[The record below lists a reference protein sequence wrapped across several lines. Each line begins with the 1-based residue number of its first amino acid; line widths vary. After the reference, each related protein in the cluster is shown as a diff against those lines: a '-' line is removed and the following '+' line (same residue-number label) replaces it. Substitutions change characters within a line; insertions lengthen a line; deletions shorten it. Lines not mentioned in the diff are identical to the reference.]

1 MVVEKRRDGVSA
13 KVSAVQ
19 LLLCLIRQE
28 SGTCVELTD
37 LEPSLGQIHDFPSG
51 STSFLL
57 LIASHVVEMATPRQ
71 PQFYATLFQA
81 IKSCRP
87 NTYRTLRQVPQS
99 TSSKAHL
106 HFSRRVAQD
115 AFPQRYGPAASSN
128 LPPPPKP
135 SEPLLQ
141 SQDEPPKKEAAAS
154 EHKQQVEA
162 TDTEPAKETE
172 SSEVEHTDAV
182 EEQATPKIGDG
193 EPLQNKELDM
203 VLSIP
208 SPSEMKGENHKHHPH
223 LEASPYEHHF
233 DTYSLVQQLAKE
245 GFSQE
250 QAVTLMKAIR
260 LMLAVNLDIAK
271 EGLVSK
277 SDTENETYLFRA
289 ACSELRT
296 TLQAARQSEIQ
307 KQRSTRAQLQ
317 HEADI
322 LNQKVTQDIKSLQE
336 DLKGMFNDR
345 KMSLEEEKRRVN
357 SKISELNYEITVL
370 LNSDSKSEVE
380 GLRWVL
386 TRRAALAIA
395 AAAFMV
401 LSALNYSSIKT
412 REKEEIEKKRKAAKK
427 AQEERAEARY
437 TTPSRAQGTQTSDSA
452 VQANYEESL
461 G

>member
-1 MVVEKRRDGVSA
+1 
-13 KVSAVQ
+13 
-19 LLLCLIRQE
+19 
-28 SGTCVELTD
+28 
-37 LEPSLGQIHDFPSG
+37 
-51 STSFLL
+51 
-57 LIASHVVEMATPRQ
+57 MAAPRI
-71 PQFYATLFQA
+71 PQFYANLYQV

-87 NTYRTLRQVPQS
+87 NTYRSLRQTHIS
-99 TSSKAHL
+99 TSGKARL
-106 HFSRRVAQD
+106 HTSRRVAQD
-115 AFPQRYGPAASSN
+115 TFPQRYGPAASST

-141 SQDEPPKKEAAAS
+141 SQDQPPKKEAAES
-154 EHKQQVEA
+154 QPRQEGEA
-162 TDTEPAKETE
+162 TDIEQPKETE
-172 SSEVEHTDAV
+172 SPTSEKPDAP
-182 EEQATPKIGDG
+182 EEQDTPTIGDG
-193 EPLQNKELDM
+193 KPLQNRELDM

-208 SPSEMKGENHKHHPH
+208 SPTEMKGENHRHPH

-233 DTYSLVQQLAKE
+233 DTYSLVQQLAIE

-250 QAVTLMKAIR
+250 QAITVMKAIR

-296 TLQAARQSEIQ
+296 TLQIARQSEIQ
-307 KQRSTRAQLQ
+307 KQRTTRAQLQ

-336 DLKGMFNDR
+336 DLKVMYNDR
-345 KMSLEEEKRRVN
+345 KMSLEEERRLVN

-395 AAAFMV
+395 AAACELHFPLFV
-401 LSALNYSSIKT
+401 LLHADPLASHGALRAELFVHQDT
-412 REKEEIEKKRKAAKK
+412 RERGNREE
-427 AQEERAEARY
+427 AQSCAE
-437 TTPSRAQGTQTSDSA
+437 SA
-452 VQANYEESL
+452 GGSS
-461 G
+461 